1 MKEFR
6 ALRESGETVPA
17 IIKRTGFT
25 RQASIERLMHNGA
38 RRDPSLGRSSMVK
51 QPVRKCQCASS
62 GHGHRPG
69 KCNELATERD
79 ALCKRCSE
87 KTAAELSAEADIPGA
102 GRSQHRPRR

>member
-1 MKEFR
+1 
-6 ALRESGETVPA
+6 
-17 IIKRTGFT
+17 
-25 RQASIERLMHNGA
+25 MHNGA